1 LKNAAPVLTDIR
13 HTKLCYDKARMC
25 AHPRQCPM
33 GNFGSG
39 EIVVLHHHAPCAYE
53 TPEDVSHGP
62 FGYKGRAKI
71 LLQRSLDHGETWPH
85 CNDVVVW
92 DDSLPLEEKRSLLWK
107 ADDPD
112 AARDEIDLSGPD
124 SMVYFPRPA
133 TGPEDDSGRAGP
145 ECFAFRSGDRGRSW
159 DAVPTR
165 VSPPPGYN
173 YVHVDGYAPVK
184 FSDGTVMVAATVQDT
199 NAGVKERRD
208 IVALYGSDDGGITW
222 EYLAEVAH
230 DPSGKGRPTY
240 ANLLQLPG
248 GRLQCYMLNI
258 DGIRNAIQL
267 ACSDD
272 GGFNWSDPKPIVAWG
287 QSPWV
292 TQKGGYA
299 WSGARRKNYHY
310 RSPWPLRLRDGRI
323 VVLFGR
329 RKRPFGIGLIISEDE
344 GESWSSE
351 AVLRADASD
360 VDLGYP
366 VATQLDDGRI
376 FTAYYF
382 MEDDGNNLGGTRFIA
397 ASFFKV

>member
-1 LKNAAPVLTDIR
+1 
-13 HTKLCYDKARMC
+13 
-25 AHPRQCPM
+25 
-33 GNFGSG
+33 
-39 EIVVLHHHAPCAYE
+39 
-53 TPEDVSHGP
+53 
-62 FGYKGRAKI
+62 
-71 LLQRSLDHGETWPH
+71 
-85 CNDVVVW
+85 
-92 DDSLPLEEKRSLLWK
+92 
-107 ADDPD
+107 
-112 AARDEIDLSGPD
+112 
-124 SMVYFPRPA
+124 
-133 TGPEDDSGRAGP
+133 
-145 ECFAFRSGDRGRSW
+145 
-159 DAVPTR
+159 
-165 VSPPPGYN
+165 
-173 YVHVDGYAPVK
+173 VHVDGYAPVK

-397 ASFFKV
+397 ASFFNV